1 MEMNIG
7 KMMEILLILSWVSLY
22 PILSKISIFLFPTS
36 IQKVHHMND
45 VGSLVSVT
53 WGCGWGQVGNQCA

>member
-53 WGCGWGQVGNQCA
+53 